1 MHGEQPTPVS
11 DALAVNPLKLR
22 GICKACALGPRQRSD
37 SQTLATPTAACGD
50 DPPSTNR
57 AHALAKTVSFGSL
70 AAIWLVSA
78 LHRTPL
84 RVLQN
89 TKAMPKNISE
99 AQEAIQIGRA
109 SCRERV

>member
-1 MHGEQPTPVS
+1 MHGEQPAPES
-11 DALAVNPLKLR
+11 GALAVNPLKLR

-37 SQTLATPTAACGD
+37 SQTLAAPTAAGAD

-57 AHALAKTVSFGSL
+57 AHALAKTVSFGPF

-89 TKAMPKNISE
+89 TNAMPKSISE
-99 AQEAIQIGRA
+99 AQEPIQLPHPQ
-109 SCRERV
+109 SSFL

>member
-1 MHGEQPTPVS
+1 MHREQPAPISGT
-11 DALAVNPLKLR
+11 LAVDPLKLW
-22 GICKACALGPRQRSD
+22 GIRQACALGARQRSD
-37 SQTLATPTAACGD
+37 SQTLAAPPPAGGD

-89 TKAMPKNISE
+89 TKTMPKSISE
-99 AQEAIQIGRA
+99 AREAIQLP
-109 SCRERV
+109 

>member
-1 MHGEQPTPVS
+1 MHGEQPAPVS
-11 DALAVNPLKLR
+11 GALAVDPLKLW

-37 SQTLATPTAACGD
+37 SQTLAAPPAAGGD
-50 DPPSTNR
+50 DPLSTNR

-89 TKAMPKNISE
+89 TKAMPKSISE
-99 AQEAIQIGRA
+99 AQVAIQLPNLQN
-109 SCRERV
+109 SFL